1 MMKKAIMAAAC
12 LLALAQGLGSAQEM
26 RDTVR
31 AAKVFPKSMANALM
45 AKAAR
50 HFGKTYAKDYITQA
64 SFSRIIRSKGIPCK
78 IYLTRGLWLSS
89 AFTQN
94 YKGLYFD
101 EPNDMGRYVP
111 TDSFVS
117 LFFLP
122 GRTDPIDIPY
132 VNENNLNG
140 FEACLVNY
148 SESFPYEFLWHK
160 RALEIWG
167 PLNYDMRKCF
177 SFHITEEYETNGKKY
192 YVIGFETK
200 ERKFPGKTK
209 ILAEGEVY
217 VSEDGDVSRIST
229 RDMEDRYS
237 CYIHDKS
244 KTALPPITRHTY
256 SVCYAVRNGFTYTS
270 SVSQS
275 VRWVEPED
283 KTKSRYYQRE
293 RNPYRNPFK
302 YGFST
307 TTEVSFSE
315 PVILDKRKLASIEK
329 AFHMG
334 SEIVWYTPDP
344 DLSGW
349 KTFADSRPDV
359 TEALKTLDRPGYP
372 LDAQANESAKSEWES
387 KLESRKTRTRVD
399 DSEEY
404 TKYYQELLKYVRH
417 LNDKL
422 YPRK

>member
-1 MMKKAIMAAAC
+1 MIKKAMMAAAC

-31 AAKVFPKSMANALM
+31 SAKVFPRSMAKALM

-50 HFGKTYAKDYITQA
+50 HFGETYAKDYITQA

-94 YKGLYFD
+94 YKGLFFD

-122 GRTDPIDIPY
+122 GSTDPMDIPF
-132 VNENNLNG
+132 VLGQGSKN
-140 FEACLVNY
+140 FEAYLVNY
-148 SESFPYEFLWHK
+148 SESFPSDFLWHK

-177 SFHITEEYETNGKKY
+177 SFRITEEYETNGKKY

-200 ERKFPGKTK
+200 KKAFPGKTK
-209 ILAEGEVY
+209 ILTEGEVY

-237 CYIHDKS
+237 NYIRNYS
-244 KTALPPITRHTY
+244 KTALTPLTKHTY
-256 SVCYAVRNGFTYTS
+256 SVEYAVRNGFTYTS

-283 KTKSRYYQRE
+283 KTKSTYYQLE
-293 RNPYRNPFK
+293 LNPYRNPFK
-302 YGFST
+302 YGLST
-307 TTEVSFSE
+307 TTEVRFSE
-315 PVILDKRKLASIEK
+315 PTILNKRKLASIEK
-329 AFHMG
+329 VFHKWH
-334 SEIVWYTPDP
+334 EIYWYTPDP
-344 DLSGW
+344 DLSRW
-349 KTFADSRPDV
+349 KAFANSSPDV
-359 TEALKTLDRPGYP
+359 AKALKALDRPEHP
-372 LDAQANESAKSEWES
+372 LDSQANESANSEWERA
-387 KLESRKTRTRVD
+387 LEGRKANVD
-399 DSEEY
+399 DSK
-404 TKYYQELLKYVRH
+404 KYMNDYQELLKYIRH
-417 LNDKL
+417 LNDEL
-422 YPRK
+422 YPTK